1 MGDYNNIVAGLVPPL
16 FVGLI
21 TVMFSLYT
29 DVQAL
34 NKIAY
39 ERVKEIRANEKE
51 FKLRLTA
58 MEREIFILQQ
68 GK

>member
-1 MGDYNNIVAGLVPPL
+1 
-16 FVGLI
+16 
-21 TVMFSLYT
+21 MFSIYT

-34 NKIAY
+34 NKIAN

-68 GK
+68 GKQ